1 MTRLSPDAAEAL
13 ALKALAWLVADPD
26 GLARFLAETG
36 LDGAGLRAAAARP
49 ETLAG
54 VLDHLLADEARLV
67 AFCAEAGIDPALP
80 ARARRLL
87 PGAGSDW

>member
-13 ALKALAWLVADPD
+13 ALKALAWLAADPD

-36 LDGAGLRAAAARP
+36 LDGAGLRAAAALP

-67 AFCAEAGIDPALP
+67 AFCSETGIDPALP

-87 PGAGSDW
+87 PGAGNDW